1 MALSPSHRGNAKE
14 VGMQR
19 IVAAAFLMVLA
30 ACASEPRR
38 IAESPPTV
46 SYSFTDD
53 DSLDEAG
60 RKAQDYCDNYD
71 LDARLLDVDKRSTDN
86 VAHFECR

>member
-1 MALSPSHRGNAKE
+1 
-14 VGMQR
+14 MQR
-19 IVAAAFLMVLA
+19 IVAAALFVALA

-38 IAESPPTV
+38 VAEAPPTV
-46 SYSFTDD
+46 SYSFTG
-53 DSLDEAG
+53 DSLDQAS
-60 RKAQDYCDNYD
+60 RKAQDYCENYN